1 MDVGRWHRLLRWLIS
16 PTSGRRRVRVPREWV
31 RCPICD
37 RRLVGPYNPGGHG
50 TTVRFGVISTPPNRA
65 ELVAKCPVHGHRP
78 YNDPNRSPLTE
89 WVSADE
95 DDATDE

>member
-1 MDVGRWHRLLRWLIS
+1 
-16 PTSGRRRVRVPREWV
+16 
-31 RCPICD
+31 
-37 RRLVGPYNPGGHG
+37 
-50 TTVRFGVISTPPNRA
+50 
-65 ELVAKCPVHGHRP
+65 LVAKCPVHGHRP